1 MTPKNIHI
9 WILTHIIFSWDT
21 PVRTGWWWWQ
31 WHIWSW
37 LTTVSLFNKASPV
50 GDGSKRRI
58 SMWRSSFFS
67 TEKITSIMPRTLSH
81 LPLSSADDH
90 LNHHRRDNL
99 YSKSEKTKKSLQHLS
114 QNRTSLL
121 VFLASLLGFLIGIA
135 GIIFSVVAFL
145 REKPVPIFRCGRSE
159 DTFRDFYSLP
169 SSRRLGGR
177 DASAGTGT
185 VIDRPKFLGFV
196 GIQTGFSSI
205 DRRNSLRSTWFPSDP
220 ESLLRYI
227 IYHSSSSV

>member
-1 MTPKNIHI
+1 M
-9 WILTHIIFSWDT
+9 
-21 PVRTGWWWWQ
+21 
-31 WHIWSW
+31 
-37 LTTVSLFNKASPV
+37 
-50 GDGSKRRI
+50 
-58 SMWRSSFFS
+58 
-67 TEKITSIMPRTLSH
+67 
-81 LPLSSADDH
+81 
-90 LNHHRRDNL
+90 
-99 YSKSEKTKKSLQHLS
+99 
-114 QNRTSLL
+114 L
-121 VFLASLLGFLIGIA
+121 VFVASLLGFLIGVA

-145 REKPVPIFRCGRSE
+145 REKNVPIFRCGRSE

-196 GIQTGFSSI
+196 GIQTGFYSF